1 MTRRLTALPHVVG
14 LGDFPTSSPTTPPS
28 PPFTTTKAHISLQL
42 KDSVRVRESLHL
54 AVHYTRIWFYIRFKR
69 MGLLVGICTI
79 GCVLFVTYTWSEGP
93 TIHCDSVDMVI
104 TYVSWHKR
112 CSCFFHSRVHT
123 EQESRAPGNTYTSK
137 WWLTLG
143 EEGVRKGSGILYWQT
158 MMDSLANRLPT
169 APSALLASSL
179 RENVPSSY
187 TDKTRYMTFIHLH
200 HPLNTYID
208 SIWKLR
214 KEKLFSLFLV
224 DTDFLYYCMYVQVV
238 QTQHSL

>member
-1 MTRRLTALPHVVG
+1 
-14 LGDFPTSSPTTPPS
+14 
-28 PPFTTTKAHISLQL
+28 
-42 KDSVRVRESLHL
+42 
-54 AVHYTRIWFYIRFKR
+54 

-169 APSALLASSL
+169 APSALLASLL

-187 TDKTRYMTFIHLH
+187 TDKTWYTTFIHLH

-224 DTDFLYYCMYVQVV
+224 DTDFLSYCMYVQVV
-238 QTQHSL
+238 QTQHSLYIRWRRETFMSNNRINLIKRCALQAKLFVLLSNSCTSVYSILVLNVPLYISANHKTQPKSVLTLQPR